1 MRRLDGR
8 APSLIQAPYRFAAS
22 VRAAII
28 IPDRRLFASG
38 LAAVLAS
45 CGRSGRRS
53 PGPPKLD
60 QQQLAYGFP
69 ALARRARPGVFGL
82 GVALMEPGLSWVS
95 DATARFPLQSVSK
108 AIMAAAALSE
118 LDAGRLRLNEPI
130 TITDL
135 DLSPPFSLIDQ
146 AWPTPPTGHAMTLP
160 VADLL
165 ALAVQNSDNTA
176 ADNLMKR
183 VGGPGAVNAWLRAKD
198 ITDISIDRYE
208 LDIAPELAGMNPFQP
223 AWKDLNVWTAMRD
236 QVPAAAREAATVR
249 YLHDPR
255 DTATLPATLDFLVK
269 LVIGQLLSPTSTRLL
284 LRLMATSAGDN
295 RIKAGLPPGAVVAH
309 KTGSAATDVGLT
321 PATND
326 MGIVT
331 LADGRRVAIAGFLA
345 GSTATAPERDRIIAD
360 GARLACSSVS

>member
-1 MRRLDGR
+1 
-8 APSLIQAPYRFAAS
+8 
-22 VRAAII
+22 
-28 IPDRRLFASG
+28 
-38 LAAVLAS
+38 VL
-45 CGRSGRRS
+45 
-53 PGPPKLD
+53 
-60 QQQLAYGFP
+60 
-69 ALARRARPGVFGL
+69 GL

-95 DATARFPLQSVSK
+95 DATARFPLQSVFK

-146 AWPTPPTGHAMTLP
+146 AWPTPPAGHAMTLP

-165 ALAVQNSDNTA
+165 ALAVQRSDNTA

-183 VGGPGAVNAWLRAKD
+183 IGGPGAVNAWLRAKN

-208 LDIAPELAGMNPFQP
+208 RELQPELAGMNPFQP
-223 AWKDLNVWTAMRD
+223 AWKDQNVWSAVRE
-236 QVPAAAREAATVR
+236 QVPAAAREAATAR

-269 LVIGQLLSPTSTRLL
+269 LTLGQLISPASTHLL
-284 LRLMATSAGDN
+284 LRLMTTSVPGAS
-295 RIKAGLPPGAVVAH
+295 RIKAGLPPGASVAH

-326 MGIVT
+326 IGVVT
-331 LADGRRVAIAGFLA
+331 LADGRRFAIAAYLA
-345 GSTATAPERDRIIAD
+345 GSTATAANRDKLIAD
-360 GARLACSSVS
+360 GARLACGSVS